1 MESYQ
6 ALMVKNTWRN
16 WDRVNRESAG
26 KRCST
31 TIDWGSYQ
39 RKARKDV
46 TCCLKNNLKTR
57 SNNKK

>member
-16 WDRVNRESAG
+16 WDRAHRESAG

-31 TIDWGSYQ
+31 NIDWGSYK

-46 TCCLKNNLKTR
+46 KFCLINNLITR
-57 SNNKK
+57 SNNEK